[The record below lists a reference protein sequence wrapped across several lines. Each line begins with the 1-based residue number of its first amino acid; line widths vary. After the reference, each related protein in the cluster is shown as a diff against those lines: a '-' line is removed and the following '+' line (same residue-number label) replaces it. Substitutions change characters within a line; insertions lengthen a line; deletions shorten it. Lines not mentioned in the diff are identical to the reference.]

1 MRLAVL
7 AFLRP
12 MPFQSTLLRRA
23 AGELTSG
30 THTHADQTRR
40 YKLYVP
46 AAAADQAL
54 PLVIMLHGCSQSA
67 DDFATGSG
75 MNQRARDDGFFA
87 LFPQQSRRANPT
99 GCWNW
104 FLPEHQRRGNGEP
117 ALLASLTLAV
127 VQQYGIDPR
136 RVFIAGMSAGGV
148 MATLTA
154 QAYPDLF
161 AAVGVHSGLHTGSVS
176 NMDEAMRVMNHGSP
190 AVDQAL
196 PQPTN
201 KPIIVFHGDQD
212 DMVHRSNGEQ
222 LVRAVLGDTPHQVQ
236 WEPGVSGN
244 GRPYTRHIYTDLHQR
259 VLAEYWLVHGSGHAW
274 SGGSPTGS
282 YTDRHGPDATGEM
295 LRFFFDQVS

>member
-1 MRLAVL
+1 
-7 AFLRP
+7 
-12 MPFQSTLLRRA
+12 MPFQSTLLRPA
-23 AGELTSG
+23 AGEFTSG
-30 THTHADQTRR
+30 THTHADLTCR

-46 AAAADQAL
+46 AAAAELAL

-75 MNQRARDDGFFA
+75 MNHRARDDGFFA
-87 LFPQQSRRANPT
+87 LFPQQSRRANPN

-104 FLPEHQRRGNGEP
+104 FLPEHQRRGSGEP

-127 VQQYGIDPR
+127 VQQYSIDPR
-136 RVFIAGMSAGGV
+136 SVFIAGMSAGGV

-161 AAVGVHSGLHTGSVS
+161 AAVGVHSGLHTGAVS

-190 AVDQAL
+190 ADDPPL
-196 PQPTN
+196 LQPTN

-222 LVRAVLGDTPHQVQ
+222 LVRAVLRNTPHQVQ
-236 WEPGVSGN
+236 VEPGVSDN
-244 GRPYTRHIYTDLHQR
+244 GRPYTCHIYTDLHQK

-295 LRFFFDQVS
+295 LRFFFAQVS

>member
-1 MRLAVL
+1 
-7 AFLRP
+7 
-12 MPFQSTLLRRA
+12 MPFQSLLLRRA
-23 AGELTSG
+23 AGDLTSG
-30 THTHADQTRR
+30 THTHANQTRR

-67 DDFATGSG
+67 DDFATGTG
-75 MNQRARDDGFFA
+75 MNRRAREDGFFA
-87 LFPQQSRRANPT
+87 LYPQQSHEANST

-104 FLPEHQRRGNGEP
+104 FLPEHQQHGSGEP

-127 VQQYGIDPR
+127 IEQYDIDPR

-154 QAYPDLF
+154 QAYPELF
-161 AAVGVHSGLHTGSVS
+161 TAVGVHSGLPIGSVS
-176 NMDEAMRVMNHGSP
+176 NMDEAMRVMNHGNTNTSP
-190 AVDQAL
+190 AADAL
-196 PQPTN
+196 PSHRAP

-222 LVRAVLGDTPHQVQ
+222 LVQEVLGNTRHHVQV
-236 WEPGVSGN
+236 EPGTSGN
-244 GRPYTRHIYTDLHQR
+244 GRRYARHIYIDAHHK
-259 VLAEYWLVHGSGHAW
+259 VLAEYWLVHGTGHAW
-274 SGGSPTGS
+274 SGGSPSGS